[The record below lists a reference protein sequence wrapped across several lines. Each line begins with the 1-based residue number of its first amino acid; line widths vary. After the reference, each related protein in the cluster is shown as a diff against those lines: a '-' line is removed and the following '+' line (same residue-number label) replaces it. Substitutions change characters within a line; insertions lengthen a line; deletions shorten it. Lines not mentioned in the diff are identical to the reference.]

1 MKGRSM
7 TGEFMVI
14 GLGRFGRALALSLV
28 RQGQAVLA
36 VDADRDR
43 VQAVASE
50 VDAVICA
57 DATDEA
63 VLADLHPERATCAIV
78 AIGTRGVE
86 ASILVTTLLS
96 QAGVPRIVAR
106 AVSELHARVL
116 RAVGAHQIINPE
128 AEIGERLAR
137 RLAQPNVLEQLELGD
152 DVDLAEL
159 TVPEAF
165 VGRSLIE
172 LDLRRRHAVSVLA
185 IRRKGRVRATLDG
198 TESLE
203 SGDVL
208 VLIGTRTAISAMAS
222 RA

>member
-1 MKGRSM
+1 M

-63 VLADLHPERATCAIV
+63 VLADLHPERATCAVV

-86 ASILVTTLLS
+86 ASILVTTLLN

-152 DVDLAEL
+152 DVDLAEV

-165 VGRSLIE
+165 IGKSLIE

-185 IRRKGRVRATLDG
+185 IRRQGRVRASLDG

-208 VLIGTRTAISAMAS
+208 VLIGTRAAIGAMAS

>member
-1 MKGRSM
+1 M